1 MDEARQKLIEKRVA
15 GHLAKIIIAYPE
27 LVWGKEKLKHVIVL
41 VVIAFII
48 LTTGCT
54 NNKPPESN
62 QAEVSPTSFDVS
74 QPSPSQTIIAGSLP
88 SSSPTTSVSYSSTT
102 SATPMPTE
110 EQTIDPNAVITFADP
125 VIESET
131 RKILNRPS
139 GNISEG
145 DVSGIECFGGDGNG
159 QFGDISGNITTLT
172 DLRWF
177 VNLKMLVLSG
187 CNISNL
193 NGIED
198 LSNLQTLYVRR
209 NNISSIEP
217 VRNLVNLISFDCS
230 GNRIRDYSALSG
242 LVNLQ
247 NLWIGDSGI
256 GPTDLSPLK
265 NLTDLKSLYA
275 PWCGIS
281 DISVLSD
288 KYDLMYLQL
297 FHNNISY
304 ISVLKGLTK
313 LNYLSLNMN
322 DITDISVLDG
332 LTNLTYIGLQD
343 NPVPDN
349 ELQEYYEP
357 KDSDYSVSTF
367 YGKLND
373 NMPEF
378 KFDIRA
384 YFNKEMNG
392 HSVQTITVTDTSTGK
407 AVQTISIPE
416 LTIFGQTDISVYDKD
431 TMGFQLEDMNFDG
444 YKDIR
449 LFDTQNGNYRQE
461 WIYLIWN
468 SEKNIFVD
476 DKRLNDISMAN
487 FDQENKLIYGMERG
501 SAVDHYYSTSKYID
515 GTPTLIATY
524 SEEGLFLN
532 DDQIKK
538 YLDLASVKTDV
549 TDFMAFHE
557 MNTELDEKTGSM
569 ITTSDEIVVY
579 ANSDMLSDSD
589 VITKF
594 DASSEI
600 GLAILNENSNK

>member
-1 MDEARQKLIEKRVA
+1 MLI
-15 GHLAKIIIAYPE
+15 IS
-27 LVWGKEKLKHVIVL
+27 
-41 VVIAFII
+41 
-48 LTTGCT
+48 TTGCT
-54 NNKPPESN
+54 NNKPVEDN
-62 QAEVSPTSFDVS
+62 QSEVSPTTVDVS
-74 QPSPSQTIIAGSLP
+74 RLSPSQTITAVSLP
-88 SSSPTTSVSYSSTT
+88 SVSPISSASPSSTT

-110 EQTIDPNAVITFADP
+110 GQTIDQNTIITFADP
-125 VIESET
+125 IIEAET
-131 RKILNRPS
+131 RMILNKPS
-139 GNISEG
+139 GDITEG

-159 QFGDISGNITTLT
+159 QFGDISGTITTLT

-177 VNLKMLVLSG
+177 VNLKTLVLSG

-198 LSNLQTLYVRR
+198 LTNLQTLYVRR

-217 VRNLVNLISFDCS
+217 VRSLVNLISFDCS
-230 GNRIRDYSALSG
+230 GNRIRNYSALSG

-265 NLTDLKSLYA
+265 NLAKLKSLYA

-281 DISVLSD
+281 NISVLSD
-288 KYDLMYLQL
+288 KYDLTYLQL
-297 FHNNISY
+297 FHNNISD
-304 ISVLKGLTK
+304 ISVLKGLVN
-313 LNYLSLNMN
+313 LNYLSLDMN
-322 DITDISVLDG
+322 DVTDISALDG

-343 NPVPDN
+343 NLIPDN
-349 ELQEYYEP
+349 ELKEYYEP
-357 KDSDYSVSTF
+357 KDNDYYTSTF
-367 YGKLND
+367 YGKLNVD

-378 KFDIRA
+378 KFDIQA

-392 HSVQTITVTDTSTGK
+392 YSVQTITITDTSTGK
-407 AVQTISIPE
+407 AIQTISIPG

-461 WIYLIWN
+461 WIYLIWKP
-468 SEKNIFVD
+468 EKNIFVD

-501 SAVDHYYSTSKYID
+501 SAVDHYYSTYKYIN

-532 DDQIKK
+532 DEQIKK
-538 YLDLASVKTDV
+538 YLDLASVKTEA
-549 TDFMAFHE
+549 TDFIAFHE
-557 MNTELDEKTGSM
+557 INSELDEKTGSM
-569 ITTSDEIVVY
+569 IITHDEIVVY

-589 VITKF
+589 VIMKF

-600 GLAILNENSNK
+600 GLEILNENSNK